1 MEYEPVIGLE
11 VHVQLSTRSKMFC
24 ACAADYQSAEPNTRV
39 CPVCLALPG
48 TLPVVNRQAVEDAIM
63 IGLALNCEVAP
74 TTKFDR
80 KNYPYPDLMKGYQIS
95 QYDVPICRKGWL
107 EVPGANG
114 DGPARIRINRV
125 HMEEDV
131 ARLIHIAGPDGGP
144 GHTLMDVN
152 RAGTPLMEVVSE
164 PDIRS
169 PKQAGQYIETLQ
181 AIIRYLGVGTANME
195 EGSFRCD
202 ANVSVRPRGAAALG
216 TRVEVK
222 NMNRVRAVTRAI
234 EHEIVR
240 QTRVIEDGGRIVQE
254 TRGWDDVRGGTVPQ
268 RSKEEA
274 HDYRYFPEPDIP
286 PIVIGR
292 DWVARVRA
300 RLPEL
305 PAARRARFQQQ
316 YGLSEYDTSLL
327 TASRSVA
334 DYFEAVAVTHPVQ
347 QALDERGSRS
357 DLDDLGGV
365 HRPFKAVASVVSDT
379 EDQDRRAFAKEAANW
394 LNGEMARLLNE
405 DGQDISAVRIKPGH
419 LASLVEKFRKRD
431 LNNATAKAVFE
442 EMYRTGED
450 PEAIIKAKGLTKV
463 ADLSALG
470 PIIEQVVSANKS
482 AVADFLAGKE
492 PALRFLVG
500 QVMKSSR
507 GQADAEVAV
516 KLLRERL
523 GALKAGR

>member
-11 VHVQLSTRSKMFC
+11 THVQLSTRSKMFC
-24 ACAADYQSAEPNTRV
+24 PCAADYQSAEPNTRV

-48 TLPVVNRQAVEDAIM
+48 TLPVVNRQAVEDAMM
-63 IGLALNCEVAP
+63 IGLALNCEVAG

-95 QYDVPICRKGWL
+95 QYDVPICTKGWL
-107 EVPGANG
+107 DLPGGNG
-114 DGPARIRINRV
+114 DGPVRIRINRV

-131 ARLIHIAGPDGGP
+131 ARLVHIAGPDGGP
-144 GHTLMDVN
+144 GHALMDVN
-152 RAGTPLMEVVSE
+152 RAGTPLMEIVTE

-169 PKQAGQYIETLQ
+169 PKQAERYIESLQ
-181 AIIRYLGVGTANME
+181 AIVRYLGVGTANME

-216 TRVEVK
+216 AKVEVK

-240 QTRVIEDGGRIVQE
+240 QTGVLQDGGRVVQE
-254 TRGWDDVRGGTVPQ
+254 TRGWDDVRGVTVPQ

-286 PIVIGR
+286 PLVIGR
-292 DWVARVRA
+292 DWVAAVMA

-305 PAARRARFQQQ
+305 PAARKARFQDQH
-316 YGLSEYDTSLL
+316 GLTEYDASLL
-327 TASRSVA
+327 TASRAVG
-334 DYFEAVAVTHPVQ
+334 DYFEAVVA
-347 QALDERGSRS
+347 
-357 DLDDLGGV
+357 GV
-365 HRPFKAVASVVSDT
+365 SASGKG
-379 EDQDRRAFAKEAANW
+379 DQERRAFAKEAANW
-394 LNGEMARLLNE
+394 LNGEMSRLLNE
-405 DGQDISAVRIKPGH
+405 EGRDISTVKIAPAQ
-419 LASLVEKFRKRD
+419 LASLVERFRKRE
-431 LNNATAKAVFE
+431 LSNATAKAVFE
-442 EMYRTGED
+442 EMYRTGQD
-450 PEAIIKAKGLTKV
+450 PEAIIRAQGLTKV
-463 ADLSALG
+463 AGVSDLG
-470 PIIEQVVSANKS
+470 PIVEQVVTANRS

-500 QVMKSSR
+500 QVMKASR
-507 GQADAEVAV
+507 GQADAEVAA

-523 GALKAGR
+523 GALKSGR